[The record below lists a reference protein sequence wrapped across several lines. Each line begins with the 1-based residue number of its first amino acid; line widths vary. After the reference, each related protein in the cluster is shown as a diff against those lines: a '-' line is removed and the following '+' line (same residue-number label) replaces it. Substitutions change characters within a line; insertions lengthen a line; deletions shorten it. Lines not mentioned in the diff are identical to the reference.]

1 MIRSF
6 KGITPTLAPTAYV
19 DQAAQVIGDVQLAEH
34 VSIWPMAVLRGD
46 DHFIRIG
53 AWTNIQDG
61 CILHE
66 EEGTTP
72 VLIGERVTVG
82 HGVILHACHIGSH
95 CLIGMGAIILS
106 NVEIGE
112 GCIIA
117 AGAVVPENAIIPP
130 GSLVMGIPANVRRA
144 VTPEEKARI
153 DEGSVHY
160 ARLKDIYLAELG
172 GGRDAG

>member
-19 DQAAQVIGDVQLAEH
+19 DQAAQVIGDVHLAEH

-53 AWTNIQDG
+53 AWSNIQDG

-66 EEGTTP
+66 EEGRAP
-72 VLIGERVTVG
+72 VLVGERVTVG
-82 HGVILHACHIGSH
+82 HGVILHACRIASH

-112 GCIIA
+112 GSIIA
-117 AGAVVPENAIIPP
+117 AGAVVPESVIIPP
-130 GSLVMGIPANVRRA
+130 CSLVMGIPAKVRRPVA
-144 VTPEEKARI
+144 PEERTRI

-160 ARLKDIYLAELG
+160 ARLKNIYLAE
-172 GGRDAG
+172 RDAQ